1 MYHKILLFI
10 CYIELNTNDQLIYI
24 YVVITQ
30 SINISNDKAESYEK
44 IISVKLLVIVINN
57 YSFQGLS

>member
-44 IISVKLLVIVINN
+44 IISVKLLVIVINT
-57 YSFQGLS
+57 YSLQGLS